1 MSWRHRSI
9 ERLRAA
15 QAADLDRV
23 RWWPRTRAT
32 LKRWEG
38 RAKRLAALGSALA
51 ALGGAYAK
59 LSRFIADR
67 RIAPAELPATGQPTI
82 ATDRVIEPKPPTP

>member
-23 RWWPRTRAT
+23 RWWPRNVARF
-32 LKRWEG
+32 KRWEKRV
-38 RAKRLAALGSALA
+38 RATATFVGGVAALLGASAKVWH
-51 ALGGAYAK
+51 Y
-59 LSRFIADR
+59 IADR
-67 RIAPAELPATGQPTI
+67 RIAPAELPATHQPTI
-82 ATDRVIEPKPPTP
+82 ATDRVAEPKPPMQ